1 MLEIITKHGIY
12 KFKPKPI
19 YLGRKRIDKII
30 SAENLALFKLVLD
43 KNDIVFQLGFG
54 TVLGAIREKDF
65 IEHDQDIDI
74 IVLNLQGFID
84 LLFEFRVKGFE
95 VVRYS
100 EKNLISLMRNNEYID
115 VYFFRDHSRSIMSC
129 YDCILVPKEFIKN
142 VAPIEFL
149 GKDYLVPKDF
159 ERYLVYQYGNN
170 WGTPIRDNVSKF
182 GIIFGYIK
190 AFMKP
195 YVPDFI
201 MYKYVDRNQTRIRA
215 IYWKKIDEYYRT
227 NSVINQR

>member
-1 MLEIITKHGIY
+1 MLEIITNDGIY

-19 YLGRKRIDKII
+19 FLGRKRIDKII
-30 SAENLALFKLVLD
+30 SAENLSLFKLILD
-43 KNDIVFQLGFG
+43 DNDVVFQLGFG

-65 IEHDQDIDI
+65 IEHDQDIDV
-74 IVLNLQGFID
+74 IVLNAKGFID
-84 LLFEFRVKGFE
+84 LLFEFRARGFE

-115 VYFFRDHSRSIMSC
+115 VYFFRDHNREIMSC
-129 YDCILVPKEFIKN
+129 YDCIFMPKEFIEN

-159 ERYLVYQYGNN
+159 ERYLVYLYGNN
-170 WGTPIRDNVSKF
+170 WRTPIQDNISKL
-182 GIIFGYIK
+182 GILLGYIK
-190 AFMKP
+190 AFIKP

-201 MYKYVDRNQTRIRA
+201 AYKYVDKNQARIRA
-215 IYWKKIDEYYRT
+215 IYRKKIDEYYRNKSVT
-227 NSVINQR
+227 NQW